1 MIKLIQNMKKTSFF
15 IVGKHAVTGALK
27 NPKRKV
33 LTIFLTE
40 DSKKKLNR
48 DNPQLNL
55 LKNVKIFY
63 KTKKELDNYCSRD
76 QLTHQG
82 LVAEVEHLEKLVL
95 KNFIKNKNNLIFA
108 CLDEVTDPR
117 NIGSLIRSATSFNVD
132 GLIVKE
138 RHFPSESKLMYKS
151 ASGSIEYMNIFQVSN
166 INSTL
171 KNNLIQKKN
180 KFKKITK

>member
-1 MIKLIQNMKKTSFF
+1 MKKTSFF

-82 LVAEVEHLEKLVL
+82 LVAVESQKCV
-95 KNFIKNKNNLIFA
+95 
-108 CLDEVTDPR
+108 R
-117 NIGSLIRSATSFNVD
+117 
-132 GLIVKE
+132 E
-138 RHFPSESKLMYKS
+138 RT
-151 ASGSIEYMNIFQVSN
+151 A
-166 INSTL
+166 
-171 KNNLIQKKN
+171 
-180 KFKKITK
+180 